1 MLAAAA
7 RLRNEPRI
15 VFLMIGG
22 GKHFE
27 AMARAV
33 KAHGL
38 ADAFR
43 FRTYQERTMLRHSL
57 AVSDVH
63 WLSLDPRLEGL
74 IVPSKFYGIAA
85 AGRPIVMIGDQQG
98 EIGRLVRQ
106 HRCGVAIAP
115 GDAVTLADT
124 LRRWL
129 EEPQT
134 VAEMGARAR
143 QMLEEKFTKAQA
155 ITRWTELVDQLA
167 TISN

>member
-1 MLAAAA
+1 MST
-7 RLRNEPRI
+7 
-15 VFLMIGG
+15 
-22 GKHFE
+22 
-27 AMARAV
+27 AV

-38 ADAFR
+38 EKAFH
-43 FRTYQERTMLRHSL
+43 FRSYQERAMLPRSL
-57 AVSDVH
+57 TVPDVH

-85 AGRPIVMIGDQQG
+85 AGRPIVMIGDEQG

-106 HRCGVAIAP
+106 HHCGVAIAP

-124 LRRWL
+124 LRRWS
-129 EEPQT
+129 EDPQT

-155 ITRWTELVDQLA
+155 IARWSQLVDQLA
-167 TISN
+167 AVTN